1 MIHHTLLEEQLIFDL
16 SQREGEITALRQQLA
31 VLEAERDKLIQNRRQ
46 VRSIVRAIHHLI
58 HDHLYY
64 ENSHET
70 HFDH

>member
-1 MIHHTLLEEQLIFDL
+1 MTPHTLLEEQLIFDL

-31 VLEAERDKLIQNRRQ
+31 MLEAERGWLIQERRR
-46 VRSIVRAIHHLI
+46 VRSVILALHHLI

-70 HFDH
+70 HPHS